1 MKYLALI
8 LVLTLW
14 LAEANVE
21 KLNVSVH
28 RHSGGRIV
36 GGVDATADQAPF
48 QVALQYSGWFGWS
61 HLCGGSLVGT
71 QSVVTAAHCT
81 EEYVIC
87 D

>member
-14 LAEANVE
+14 LADTNAE
-21 KLNVSVH
+21 KLHVSVN

-48 QVALQYSGWFGWS
+48 QVALQSSGWFGWG
-61 HLCGGSLVGT
+61 HRCGGSLVGT

-81 EEYVIC
+81 E
-87 D
+87 